1 MPLTNFPFGVSSFGV
16 PLMGNGGPLSIPGPN
31 GRAIFV
37 NGAIGSG
44 VADGTIDNPYATITL
59 ALAAAQDGDTIYI
72 FPATYNETL
81 IVTKDYITLAGAQYA
96 GFARPDIG
104 PLATTQV
111 ALTVR
116 GQGFMAK
123 HCRFF
128 GNAADVVVQNGNGFL
143 FQDCVFDGDAT
154 AAKAGLRLLPAAIG
168 STSDTS
174 HTASEGTVDSC
185 LFRGNAN
192 GLIFDTAV
200 APLGVGSTD
209 NLITG
214 CRFYANTLDYATADS
229 GTASTYSLQLTDFVA
244 NIHADKNKATYVD
257 FTTANGG
264 PASAQTGT
272 IMNSTFA
279 IDNGGAT
286 VPTTTQFKMVG
297 TGFTF
302 AGNYGTIDVL
312 NGSGLD

>member
-174 HTASEGTVDSC
+174 HTASEGLVAGC

-192 GLIFDTAV
+192 GIIFDTA
-200 APLGVGSTD
+200 AATLGVGSTD
-209 NLITG
+209 NQINGNT
-214 CRFYANTLDYATADS
+214 FYSNTLDIATADS
-229 GTASTYSLQLTDFVA
+229 GTASTYSMQLTDIVG
-244 NIHADKNKATYVD
+244 NIFADKNKATYVD
-257 FTTANGG
+257 LTTANGG
-264 PASAQTGT
+264 PASAQTG
-272 IMNSTFA
+272 SFA
-279 IDNGGAT
+279 SNGFASDT
-286 VPTTTQFKMVG
+286 MTTTKIKAAG

-302 AGNYGTIDVL
+302 MGNYDTVGIFD
-312 NGSGLD
+312 GSGLD

>member
-1 MPLTNFPFGVSSFGV
+1 MPLTNFPFGVSSFGI
-16 PLMGNGGPLSIPGPN
+16 PMMGPGASVGPLSIPGPN

-37 NGAIGSG
+37 NGSIGSG
-44 VADGTIDNPYATITL
+44 VADGTIDNPYKTITL
-59 ALAAAQDGDTIYI
+59 ALAASEAGDTIFI

-81 IVTKDYITLAGAQYA
+81 VVTKDYITLAGAQYA

-104 PLATTQV
+104 PTATTQV
-111 ALTVR
+111 ALTVQ

-168 STSDTS
+168 STTDTS
-174 HTASEGTVDSC
+174 HTASEGLVTGC

-192 GLIFDTAV
+192 GIIFDDAV

-209 NLITG
+209 NQINGNT
-214 CRFYANTLDYATADS
+214 FYSNTVDIASADS
-229 GTASTYSLQLTDFVA
+229 GTASTYSLQLTDITNNVF
-244 NIHADKNKATYVD
+244 ADKNKAVYID
-257 FTTANGG
+257 FVTANGG

-272 IMNSTFA
+272 IANNYFA
-279 IDNGGAT
+279 QTSALTNVMIKVA
-286 VPTTTQFKMVG
+286 G
-297 TGFTF
+297 TGFTVIAAYSTLGITNASAF
-302 AGNYGTIDVL
+302 
-312 NGSGLD
+312 